1 MSLFYKDIRECIKS
15 ILMKPSFHI
24 KASDPFD
31 DPGLYVRVLR
41 EGKAL
46 MFDLGLS
53 PFLTNREILKITDI
67 FVSHTHI
74 DHFMGFDQ
82 VLRICLKRESPLRV
96 YGPKGII
103 ECIRG
108 KLKGYT
114 WNLADEYPLIIEAY
128 EIKNSVMK
136 HTVFRA
142 EEKFKLNRINNISHN
157 GTIMRDSFYSV
168 SACILDHQ
176 IPCLAFSLSEDYH
189 INIDRDKL
197 NKLNL
202 PVGPWLNEF
211 KQAIREK
218 RTDAVFHVDGKMI
231 EFNTIKEIAKITR
244 GQKISYVVDVLYS
257 EKNIDKIIDFVR
269 NSDILF
275 IEAYFLDSDRERAEE
290 RYHLTA
296 RQAGIIAREAGVRR
310 LEPIHFSPRYMDDPE
325 SLRREAMS
333 EMNKREFRAS

>member
-1 MSLFYKDIRECIKS
+1 
-15 ILMKPSFHI
+15 MKPSFHI
-24 KASDPFD
+24 KTSNPFD
-31 DPGLYVRVLR
+31 DPGLYVRILR

-74 DHFMGFDQ
+74 DHFMGFDH

-103 ECIRG
+103 ECING

-114 WNLADEYPLIIEAY
+114 WNLADEYPLTIEAY
-128 EIKNSVMK
+128 EVRNNVIMK
-136 HTVFRA
+136 RAIFRA
-142 EEKFKLNRINNISHN
+142 EEKFKLNRIDDISHN
-157 GTIMRDSFYSV
+157 GTIMQDSFYSV

-211 KQAIREK
+211 KRAIRENQ
-218 RTDAVFHVDGKMI
+218 TDAVFHVDGKSI
-231 EFNTIKEIAKITR
+231 KFNAIKEIAKITR
-244 GQKISYVVDVLYS
+244 GQKISYVVDILYS
-257 EKNIDKIIDFVR
+257 EENIKKIIDFVR
-269 NSDILF
+269 DSDILF
-275 IEAYFLDSDRERAEE
+275 IEAYFLDSDRKRAEE

-296 RQAGIIAREAGVRR
+296 RQAGMIARAAGVRR
-310 LEPIHFSPRYMDDPE
+310 LEPIHFSPRYIDDPE
-325 SLRREAMS
+325 KLKNEVMS
-333 EMNKREFRAS
+333 EMKKEI